1 MDAPDPGR
9 QNDGQPPAPGASMHP
24 NRRLF
29 RASRLL
35 PFACLLAL
43 TPLAA
48 GAEER
53 QPPIADMVTSAAD
66 TLAKRLDAQGV
77 RYERDEDG
85 DYRVVFAW
93 QQENRSQL
101 AFVAGSAHVLGDS
114 AVREVFSPAAPVPE
128 GGFSAAQADMLLRDS
143 QRNVIGGWEIAGDT
157 LFYVIKLHDDADGAR
172 FEQALEVAAELAD
185 DMELQL
191 TGGDAL

>member
-1 MDAPDPGR
+1 
-9 QNDGQPPAPGASMHP
+9 MHHR
-24 NRRLF
+24 RRLF
-29 RASRLL
+29 RASSLL
-35 PFACLLAL
+35 PLACLLAL
-43 TPLAA
+43 SPIVAA
-48 GAEER
+48 GQGAAER
-53 QPPIADMVTSAAD
+53 QPPAADIVPSAED
-66 TLAKRLDAQGV
+66 TLAQRLDAHGV

-114 AVREVFSPAAPVPE
+114 AVREVFSPAAPVPA
-128 GGFSAAQADMLLRDS
+128 GGFSAEQADMLLRDS
-143 QRNVIGGWEIAGDT
+143 QRNILGGWEIAGDT

-172 FEQALEVAAELAD
+172 FEQALEIAAQLAD

-191 TGGDAL
+191 TGEDTL